1 MVMVTYT
8 SKCDSITNHSF
19 IPPVDAAARTI
30 GLLPVK
36 DVVHQFQYAEAG
48 EPNSSLFL
56 LTPQSASRLQS
67 GAGNRFRLV
76 PEVAAK
82 Q

>member
-19 IPPVDAAARTI
+19 IPLLWMQPVERAGCCQLTTLCISFRTVRQVNLTP
-30 GLLPVK
+30 LL
-36 DVVHQFQYAEAG
+36 
-48 EPNSSLFL
+48 L
-56 LTPQSASRLQS
+56 LTPHSASRLQS
-67 GAGNRFRLV
+67 GAGNRFHLV